1 MSREKRQEGVATRT
15 VVRGYKETLPT
26 LRKKG
31 ERKKQNKIR
40 RGRTRKTRRWIGTIE
55 IVRRMWRR
63 KSKMRS
69 KRKRIWSKIRPNK
82 RETVDLRRKITK
94 KKKNIPTN
102 KKGKPSNNMINEE
115 RIMWNSIS
123 LYIGELSVI
132 LQRAKAQYFSLGSQV
147 LSQIT
152 HFGIVHKTALV
163 LMFLQTSIFQHV
175 HLLGWHLQASIQSL

>member
-31 ERKKQNKIR
+31 KRKKQNKIR

-69 KRKRIWSKIRPNK
+69 KRKRI
-82 RETVDLRRKITK
+82 
-94 KKKNIPTN
+94 
-102 KKGKPSNNMINEE
+102 
-115 RIMWNSIS
+115 
-123 LYIGELSVI
+123 
-132 LQRAKAQYFSLGSQV
+132 
-147 LSQIT
+147 
-152 HFGIVHKTALV
+152 
-163 LMFLQTSIFQHV
+163 
-175 HLLGWHLQASIQSL
+175 